1 MMSKVMLDT
10 NILVYAYDSSAGE
23 KQQLSLQVLDHLVR
37 IDRGVVSPQVLGEF
51 FVTVTQKITE
61 PLSFSQAAERVQRF
75 IQLWPVLG
83 LNEMIV
89 GEAVRGVRDH
99 RFSYWDAQIWA
110 CARLNQVEMVFSEDF
125 AHNSTVDGVRFIN
138 PLLRGFNI
146 DKIFSS

>member
-51 FVTVTQKITE
+51 FVTVTQKISE

>member
-1 MMSKVMLDT
+1 MSKVMLDT

-23 KQQLSLQVLDHLVR
+23 KQQMSLQVLDHLVR
-37 IDRGVVSPQVLGEF
+37 IDKGVVSPQVLGEF
-51 FVTVTQKITE
+51 FVTVTQKIPE
-61 PLSFSQAAERVQRF
+61 PLSFSQAAERVQQF

-99 RFSYWDAQIWA
+99 QFSYWDAQIWA